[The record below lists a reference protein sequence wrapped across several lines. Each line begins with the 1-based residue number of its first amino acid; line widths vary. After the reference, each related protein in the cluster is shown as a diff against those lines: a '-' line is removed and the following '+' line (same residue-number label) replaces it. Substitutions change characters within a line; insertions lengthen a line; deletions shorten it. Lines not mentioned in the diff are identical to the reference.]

1 VRRCVKEII
10 KEEGDEC
17 VGVLLIIDQQIM
29 MMMMTSNDVDEN
41 DMNKHPKVQIERNLL
56 LRVMDKRQKKTGP

>member
-1 VRRCVKEII
+1 
-10 KEEGDEC
+10 
-17 VGVLLIIDQQIM
+17 LIIDQQI

-56 LRVMDKRQKKTGP
+56 RRVMDKRQKKTGP